1 MYRHVHYTC
10 ICIYIYMYVII
21 IPLIKR
27 FKNKKMTESNFSK
40 TSGTGIIGHGKQI
53 V

>member
-1 MYRHVHYTC
+1 
-10 ICIYIYMYVII
+10 MYVI

-27 FKNKKMTESNFSK
+27 FKNKKKMTESNFSK
-40 TSGTGIIGHGKQI
+40 TSGTGIIGQN